1 MKIPSVVNDL
11 PLSSEEENEETQSPP
26 CPIRP
31 RPPTPKLSKEEAARR
46 TSAIVF
52 IMNHLTEDLS
62 TITTTTESSETKR
75 PIIERSL
82 SALAIRTY
90 CYTRFEALFRD
101 WVSRSRARQTRIR
114 ELHKELRDSEK
125 GFSRGLLFIETH
137 VVNVLR
143 KEKILGVCS
152 VVRALL
158 HNIEKKNKPND
169 RYRKLLLFSDLGANF
184 ERHTNDLRNVLKES
198 YQNRR
203 LFRQDSSI

>member
-62 TITTTTESSETKR
+62 TITTTTTTTESSETKR

-143 KEKILGVCS
+143 KEKILGVCC
-152 VVRALL
+152 
-158 HNIEKKNKPND
+158 
-169 RYRKLLLFSDLGANF
+169 
-184 ERHTNDLRNVLKES
+184 
-198 YQNRR
+198 
-203 LFRQDSSI
+203 SSTTS

>member
-11 PLSSEEENEETQSPP
+11 PLSSEEENEERQSPP

-31 RPPTPKLSKEEAARR
+31 RPPTPKLSKEEEARR

-62 TITTTTESSETKR
+62 TITTTTTTTTESSETKR

-158 HNIEKKNKPND
+158 HNIAKCKKK
-169 RYRKLLLFSDLGANF
+169 K
-184 ERHTNDLRNVLKES
+184 
-198 YQNRR
+198 
-203 LFRQDSSI
+203 